1 MKVRIK
7 RRRPVE
13 EEQASLFQY
22 KAGSPGLGSNPIAA
36 ATSLCLH
43 VGVVILTLYSTF
55 PYSDPIR
62 YQVTTIHADSTELL
76 WYFPQGRL
84 PQVSSDQQ
92 LRAGIPKVRLKRPG
106 QVMTAD
112 ALQSHPGK
120 QLIWQP
126 PPQISSNQEV
136 PSPNL
141 FAFSAHPRRPEV
153 RKEFIPPKLPNPVMT
168 TPILPEATPL
178 TPLSPTSF
186 LPAMISGPVKQPLR
200 DFVAPPVKSGIAP
213 PTTILEAPPDL
224 GSQVQT
230 PQLAVVVVGLDP
242 AMNGDIHLPE
252 GVRDPQF
259 SAGPDNGHGGHEPAP
274 VVVPGLNVRGTG
286 LPSPQVAAPA
296 HKTLLPHHQPSTQE
310 WLKAAP
316 GKDSRRMARSMV
328 SAPLRPGA
336 RVLAP
341 ALEARFPNRPVYTT
355 AFEVGPHGSL
365 EWVIWFAEQNLPAA
379 QYATITPPVPWNRDD
394 EGTES
399 AFPPGAFE
407 LAAVINEKGEA
418 NSVTVIKGPDQTA
431 REIAAKL
438 IVKWTFLPALRN
450 GTPITV
456 DTLIDLSIRPKP

>member
-296 HKTLLPHHQPSTQE
+296 HKTLLPHHQPSTQGMAQSCPRQRFAPYGKIHGVGAAATRRSCACARTRGAFPKPARLHDRLRSRAP
-310 WLKAAP
+310 WLP
-316 GKDSRRMARSMV
+316 
-328 SAPLRPGA
+328 
-336 RVLAP
+336 RVGDL
-341 ALEARFPNRPVYTT
+341 VC
-355 AFEVGPHGSL
+355 
-365 EWVIWFAEQNLPAA
+365 
-379 QYATITPPVPWNRDD
+379 
-394 EGTES
+394 GTES
-399 AFPPGAFE
+399 SCGAIRNHY
-407 LAAVINEKGEA
+407 AACPLESRRRRDRVRVSAG
-418 NSVTVIKGPDQTA
+418 SV
-431 REIAAKL
+431 
-438 IVKWTFLPALRN
+438 
-450 GTPITV
+450 
-456 DTLIDLSIRPKP
+456 